1 MRHLCKKILRHGV
14 EHVQLVHHNQ
24 LNQVVIRPSRSSV
37 PFSVFDCKIKILI
50 QTCCIYFNI
59 EPVNNINN
67 ISTINTI
74 NDYNDEREV
83 DKDSYTV
90 YELDLAS
97 E

>member
-1 MRHLCKKILRHGV
+1 MRHLCKKILWRGI
-14 EHVQLVHHNQ
+14 EHVQLVLHNQ

-37 PFSVFDCKIKILI
+37 PFWVFDCKIKILI

-67 ISTINTI
+67 ISTINAI
-74 NDYNDEREV
+74 NDYNDEHEA
-83 DKDSYTV
+83 DKDSYTGF
-90 YELDLAS
+90 ELDLAL